1 MRASVLTDD
10 APLERVWEALIDVER
25 VAPCLPGAQI
35 TEAGEDG
42 TYQIA
47 DAPEGPLLVE
57 LHTGL
62 ADKTPMTDRGGQPFH
77 QQVESL
83 KQKLHKAG

>member
-1 MRASVLTDD
+1 MFTD
-10 APLERVWEALIDVER
+10 
-25 VAPCLPGAQI
+25 
-35 TEAGEDG
+35 
-42 TYQIA
+42 
-47 DAPEGPLLVE
+47 EGPLLVE

-83 KQKLHKAG
+83 RQKLHKAG

>member
-1 MRASVLTDD
+1 MASRTMDD
-10 APLERVWEALIDVER
+10 FKRR
-25 VAPCLPGAQI
+25 LPSMFS
-35 TEAGEDG
+35 D
-42 TYQIA
+42 
-47 DAPEGPLLVE
+47 EGPLLVE

-83 KQKLHKAG
+83 HWKLHKTG

>member
-1 MRASVLTDD
+1 MAKGAGYRKAYAITDFD
-10 APLERVWEALIDVER
+10 DFKRR
-25 VAPCLPGAQI
+25 LPSMFG
-35 TEAGEDG
+35 D
-42 TYQIA
+42 
-47 DAPEGPLLVE
+47 EGPLLVE

-83 KQKLHKAG
+83 QRKLHKTG